1 MSDYNRLKIQDLRQI
16 AKEKGLL
23 RPDRDKKKDLI
34 ARIEKGRQLSD
45 YSKTVLLEQ
54 AQNIGLKA
62 NAQMSKETI
71 LKKLTNPSLQDLGE
85 ERLREVAK
93 QRGVRL
99 RGNMSGRN
107 IIERIE
113 NPTKHYTI
121 ENLKRLAKES
131 NIKIR
136 QGQTRQEIIDVLTNA
151 NVISPTEKVEVSNLG
166 VMTAPNTPLTLIEW
180 VKRSQ
185 PTNAFE
191 NLIAYRE
198 YLKHIRR
205 GYLTVARLSKL
216 KRTLEKKENKVR
228 EEALKKFTP
237 IKTQSALK
245 EFAIVYTIG
254 KDDINHGL
262 FRRYGCP
269 DFWGYD
275 AYTFLRTAG
284 LTLVPLL
291 KKIKGIKVK
300 LDFHCN
306 MARYDNEELVIMPFQ
321 FHSDIELNLGTTD
334 EEELYKKMIDR
345 IEEKIQTLTAEVSGW
360 GFNSIIK
367 LEMHTVTYK
376 PLGGGSYI
384 KLPKEIAVKK
394 AVVNMKKH

>member
-1 MSDYNRLKIQDLRQI
+1 MPDYNRLKIQDLRQI
-16 AKEKGLL
+16 AKEIGLL

-71 LKKLTNPSLQDLGE
+71 LKKLTTPSLQDLGE

-99 RGNMSGRN
+99 RGNMSGKD

-113 NPTKHYTI
+113 NPTKHYTV
-121 ENLKRLAKES
+121 ENLKGLAKDN

-151 NVISPTEKVEVSNLG
+151 KVISPSEKIEVSNLG
-166 VMTAPNTPLTLIEW
+166 VMAAPNTPLALIEKI
-180 VKRSQ
+180 KRSKPRTPFQ
-185 PTNAFE
+185 D
-191 NLIAYRE
+191 LIAYKE
-198 YLKHIRR
+198 YLKHVRR
-205 GYLTVARLSKL
+205 GYLTTTRLSKL
-216 KRTLEKKENKVR
+216 KRTLEKKENKVK
-228 EEALKKFTP
+228 EESLKKFIP
-237 IKTQSALK
+237 RKSQSALK

-254 KDDINHGL
+254 GGTGHPLI
-262 FRRYGCP
+262 FVTEGCP

-275 AYTFLRTAG
+275 SYTFLKTAG
-284 LTLVPLL
+284 ITLVPLL
-291 KKIKGIKVK
+291 VKNKGIKVK

-306 MARYDNEELVIMPFQ
+306 MIKETKDKPLIMPFQ
-321 FHSDIELNLGTTD
+321 FHSDID
-334 EEELYKKMIDR
+334 
-345 IEEKIQTLTAEVSGW
+345 
-360 GFNSIIK
+360 
-367 LEMHTVTYK
+367 
-376 PLGGGSYI
+376 
-384 KLPKEIAVKK
+384 
-394 AVVNMKKH
+394 